1 MPNLALNK
9 RASFDYD
16 ILETMEAGLVLTG
29 AEVKAVRDGQV
40 SLSAAYITLSKGEP
54 WLINAHISPYKK
66 AGQIK
71 GYEPT
76 QNRKLLLKKSEINRL
91 IGQKDQGGLT
101 IIPLKLYTK
110 HHRIKLQI
118 GLGRGRKKFDKREII
133 KKRDINREVKR
144 TLGDAGL
151 R

>member
-1 MPNLALNK
+1 MPNLAINK
-9 RASFDYD
+9 RATFDYE

-40 SLSAAYITLSKGEP
+40 SLKSAYITLSKGEP

-66 AGQIK
+66 AGQMK

-76 QNRKLLLKKSEINRL
+76 QNRKLLLKKSEIKRL
-91 IGQKDQGGLT
+91 TGQKDQGGLT

-118 GLGRGRKKFDKREII
+118 GLGRGRKKFDKREVI
-133 KKRDINREVKR
+133 KKRDINREVRR

-151 R
+151 

>member
-1 MPNLALNK
+1 MPNLAINK
-9 RASFDYD
+9 RASFDYE
-16 ILETMEAGLVLTG
+16 ILETMQAGLVLTG
-29 AEVKAVRDGQV
+29 AEVKAIRDGQV
-40 SLSAAYITLSKGEP
+40 SLKAAYITLSKGEP

-66 AGQIK
+66 AGQMK

-91 IGQKDQGGLT
+91 AGQKDQGRLT

-110 HHRIKLQI
+110 HHLIKLQI
-118 GLGRGRKKFDKREII
+118 GLGRGRKKFDKREVI

-151 R
+151 

>member
-1 MPNLALNK
+1 MATLALNK
-9 RASFDYD
+9 RATFDYE
-16 ILETMEAGLVLTG
+16 ILETMEAGLILTG

-40 SLSAAYITLSKGEP
+40 SLKASYVTLSRGEP

-66 AGQIK
+66 AGQMK

-91 IGQKDQGGLT
+91 ISQKDQGGLT

-133 KKRDINREVKR
+133 KKRDLNREIRRAVSSF
-144 TLGDAGL
+144 
-151 R
+151 

>member
-1 MPNLALNK
+1 M
-9 RASFDYD
+9 
-16 ILETMEAGLVLTG
+16 ETMQAGLVLTG
-29 AEVKAVRDGQV
+29 AEVKAIRDGQV
-40 SLSAAYITLSKGEP
+40 SLKAAYITLSKGEP

-66 AGQIK
+66 AGQMK

-91 IGQKDQGGLT
+91 AGQKDQGRLT

-110 HHRIKLQI
+110 HHLIKLQI
-118 GLGRGRKKFDKREII
+118 GLGRGRKKFDKREVI

-151 R
+151 

>member
-9 RASFDYD
+9 RATFDYD

-40 SLSAAYITLSKGEP
+40 SLKAAYITLSKGEP

-66 AGQIK
+66 AGQMK

-91 IGQKDQGGLT
+91 TGQKDQGGLT

-118 GLGRGRKKFDKREII
+118 GLGRGRKKFDKREMI